1 MNLKQLKYFVAVAEE
16 LHFGRAAQRL
26 FISQPPL
33 SVSIQQLEQVIGF
46 NLFIRNNKNVSL
58 TDAGQLFYT
67 EALTLLKHVEQMTKI
82 GERVALGTLGQI
94 RIGFTSSMLF
104 RHLDRIVHH
113 FESIYPHINVVLKEM
128 NSSEQL
134 QALKQDQINIG
145 FVHSLDSDS
154 HLEHRTYQ
162 EERFVCCLT
171 ENHPLATAE
180 FIDVHEL
187 KKEKFVLFPR
197 SVAPH
202 YHDQITAICV
212 AAGFSPYISYEV
224 RNWLTIVELV
234 RLGLGIALV
243 PASMQN
249 LDQHQLRFIPMRE
262 NTIRS
267 KTYVVWNK
275 DHHSELINHFLES
288 IPWQPCTQTK

>member
-33 SVSIQQLEQVIGF
+33 SVSIQQLEQNIGF
-46 NLFIRNNKNVSL
+46 SLFVRNNKNVAL
-58 TDAGQLFYT
+58 TDAGRLFYAD
-67 EALTLLKHVEQMTKI
+67 ALMLLKHAEQMTKI

-104 RHLDRIVHH
+104 RGLHHLVHD
-113 FESIYPHINVVLKEM
+113 FESCYPHINTVLLEM

-145 FVHSLDSDS
+145 FVHALDTEP
-154 HLEHRTYQ
+154 HLEHRLYQ
-162 EERFVCCLT
+162 EENFVCCIA
-171 ENHPLATAE
+171 ENHPLADAE
-180 FIDVHEL
+180 HIDIRAL

-212 AAGFSPYISYEV
+212 SAGFSPYISYEV

-234 RLGLGIALV
+234 KLGLGIALV

-249 LDQHQLRFIPMRE
+249 TDQSQLRFIPMQE
-262 NTIRS
+262 NNIRS
-267 KTYVVWNK
+267 KTYVVWHKAHRSQLVDN
-275 DHHSELINHFLES
+275 FLEMTHIGS
-288 IPWQPCTQTK
+288 I